1 MQVSLFERDGTPRA
15 VAVVGP
21 TASGKT
27 DFAIELCERYGGE
40 VVGCDSMQIYRDMD
54 IGTAKPTPAER
65 ARAPHTMIDFLD
77 PARAYSAADY
87 AEDAGRA
94 IREILSR
101 GRLPILCGGTGLYLE
116 AVRSGRHE
124 GLPPVPEALRASLLA
139 EAEAVGPEEMHRRLA
154 TLDPETAATVH
165 PNNLRRTLRALEIY
179 YATGRKKS
187 EWDEESRRHPPA
199 FSVLVLALF
208 PEDRAA
214 LRERIDR
221 RVDRM
226 VAEGLRDEVEGL
238 YRRGLLAEG
247 TTAGAAIGY
256 KEYAAALRGE
266 ISEAEAIEAIKVA
279 THRYAR
285 RQLTWF
291 RAIPDAVHLPTD
303 GNGVTTEGRRIAAEQ
318 IARHFAP

>member
-1 MQVSLFERDGTPRA
+1 MQATLYERDGTPRA

-27 DFAIELCERYGGE
+27 ELAIRLAERYGGE
-40 VVGCDSMQIYRDMD
+40 IVGCDSMQIYREMD

-65 ARAPHTMIDFLD
+65 ARAPHTMIDFL
-77 PARAYSAADY
+77 PPEHAYSAADY
-87 AEDAGRA
+87 AEDAMLA
-94 IREILSR
+94 IRDILAR
-101 GRLPILCGGTGLYLE
+101 GRIPILCGGTGLYLE

-124 GLPPVPEALRASLLA
+124 GLPPVPDALRERLTA
-139 EAEAVGPEEMHRRLA
+139 EAETLGAAEMHRRLA
-154 TLDPETAATVH
+154 ALDPKTAEAVH

-179 YATGRKKS
+179 YATGRPKS

-199 FSVLVLALF
+199 LSVLVLALF
-208 PEDRAA
+208 PTDRAA

-226 VAEGLRDEVEGL
+226 VEEGLRAEVERL
-238 YRRGLLAEG
+238 YGRGLLAEG

-266 ISEAEAIEAIKVA
+266 ISEGEAIEAIKVA

-291 RAIPDAVHLPTD
+291 RAIPDAVHLPCD
-303 GNGVTTEGRRIAAEQ
+303 GGGVTPEGYRIAEEQ
-318 IARHFAP
+318 IARHFAL

>member
-1 MQVSLFERDGTPRA
+1 MLTLYERDSTPRA

-27 DFAIELCERYGGE
+27 DFALDLAEQYGGE
-40 VVGCDSMQIYRDMD
+40 IVGCDSMQIYRDMD

-65 ARAPHTMIDFLD
+65 ARAPHTMIDFLPPD
-77 PARAYSAADY
+77 SPYSAGDY
-87 AEDAGRA
+87 AADALEA
-94 IREILSR
+94 IRGILSR

-124 GLPPVPEALRASLLA
+124 GLPPVPEELRTALVA
-139 EAEAVGPEEMHRRLA
+139 EADAVGGMEMHRRLA
-154 TLDPETAATVH
+154 EIDPETAAAVH

-187 EWDEESRRHPPA
+187 DWDAESRNRPPA
-199 FSVLVLALF
+199 LSVLVLGLF

-226 VAEGLRDEVEGL
+226 VEAGLREEVTRL
-238 YRRGLLAEG
+238 FDRGLLVGG

-266 ISEAEAIEAIKVA
+266 ITEAEAIEAIKVA

-291 RAIPDAVHLPTD
+291 RAVPDIVCLPCD
-303 GNGVTTEGRRIAAEQ
+303 AGGVTAPGRRIAEER
-318 IARHFAP
+318 IALHFAP